1 LLAAKT
7 VLKVVE
13 NHSVVFDYQEMA
25 IIKNFNKALENIEG
39 NNSPRSLCDSDED
52 DVSSEGVEIAGEQE
66 E

>member
-1 LLAAKT
+1 
-7 VLKVVE
+7 
-13 NHSVVFDYQEMA
+13 MA

-39 NNSPRSLCDSDED
+39 NNSPRSLCDSDEE